1 MGLGGGVQI
10 RPCTPLSEEG
20 CIVWIVNYVYLLYS
34 IYVCIV
40 WIVNYVYLL
49 YSEGVCMYVL

>member
-1 MGLGGGVQI
+1 MGLGGVVQI
-10 RPCTPLSEEG
+10 RPCTPLLEEG